1 MTTYSNTPTSK
12 PKGTFTVLS
21 LLVSMLLQVHAAP
34 PNEDE
39 ITRRSQQNAVTD
51 GKEKAAAQR
60 ENNPKEIDRA
70 LAEPSAT
77 QPDIPIDR
85 ELIIPF
91 EHRPGD
97 ERDIEVRHRVVNA
110 IWKTPLGQTLYAF
123 LFDDIKPKEMPALA
137 RQFMRRIFSN
147 GPQVPTRLA
156 ALQLLV
162 EDLYVRGR
170 LTDDAVRRVVI
181 LHGDLYQEDQNSASK
196 VKRTL
201 VIMLVLFFIMS
212 LPFGSPIVRQE
223 TGKIWDR
230 PKAFFRRVIRRVK
243 EDQKLERVT
252 PLRIFKRD
260 VFKDFQISYAV
271 NTFFATFGPVSMLFF
286 LYKDWLIGANGQLMH
301 DNGMLLG
308 LDALLRATEF

>member
-1 MTTYSNTPTSK
+1 M
-12 PKGTFTVLS
+12 LC
-21 LLVSMLLQVHAAP
+21 LLTAMLLQVYAAP
-34 PNEDE
+34 PNEAE
-39 ITRRSQQNAVTD
+39 IDRRIKDTAVVD
-51 GKEKAAAQR
+51 GKEKEAAQR
-60 ENNPKEIDRA
+60 KHESKSIDEAMADPEA
-70 LAEPSAT
+70 LR
-77 QPDIPIDR
+77 PDIPIDR
-85 ELIIPF
+85 GLIIPF

-97 ERDIEVRHRVVNA
+97 ARDIEVRHRVVNA

-123 LFDDIKPKEMPALA
+123 LFDDIKPNEMPALS

-162 EDLYVRGR
+162 EDLYVRKR
-170 LTDDAVRRVVI
+170 MTDEAVRRILI

-201 VIMLVLFFIMS
+201 VIMLVAFFILS

-230 PKAFFRRVIRRVK
+230 PKAFFRRVVRRVK

-252 PLRIFKRD
+252 PRRIFTRD

-286 LYKDWLIGANGQLMH
+286 LYKDWAIGAHGQMVH

-308 LDALLRATEF
+308 LDALLRVTEF